1 MGVGRHSR
9 WQVIPGATLAAVVA
23 QHKGQQQAQGCASR
37 KANSGDLQ
45 AFAAAASWT
54 QKLLVAAECR

>member
-9 WQVIPGATLAAVVA
+9 WQVIPGAILATVVA
-23 QHKGQQQAQGCASR
+23 QHKGQQQAQGRASR

-45 AFAAAASWT
+45 ASA
-54 QKLLVAAECR
+54 VAA